1 MMFKKDN
8 NYIRP
13 PIISDKIIALLLIG
27 FAGLTFF
34 PGCSAEQTE
43 TARLPLENPAF
54 NPAPLI
60 KEPINGQ
67 VLYVPVYSHI
77 YQRDQMRTFDLTATL
92 SIRNTD
98 MDSHIQ
104 VTKVEYYDS
113 HGKLLRSYVDEPH
126 NLDALSSVA
135 YVIEEK
141 DLAGGVGANFIV
153 EWRSDTLVSAPVSE
167 AVMISTANQQGVS
180 FLSSSV
186 VIKSLGTQP
195 PRNRNSK

>member
-1 MMFKKDN
+1 MDTTIHFTN
-8 NYIRP
+8 RRTAFIGLLWCL
-13 PIISDKIIALLLIG
+13 IAVSGCIS
-27 FAGLTFF
+27 
-34 PGCSAEQTE
+34 EQTKPE
-43 TARLPLENPAF
+43 QKPGKNPAF
-54 NPAPLI
+54 NPSALI
-60 KEPINGQ
+60 EEPVNGQ
-67 VLYVPVYSHI
+67 ALYIPVYSHI

-98 MDSHIQ
+98 RESDIQ
-104 VTKVEYYDS
+104 ITKVEYYDS
-113 HGKLLRSYVDEPH
+113 HGKLLRSYIQQPH
-126 NLDALSSVA
+126 SLDALSSVA

-186 VIKSLGTQP
+186 VIESLGSRP
-195 PRNRNSK
+195 PRNGGGNY

>member
-1 MMFKKDN
+1 MFKTN
-8 NYIRP
+8 NRNITP
-13 PIISDKIIALLLIG
+13 PDFLKIYTLLVIG
-27 FAGLTFF
+27 IAGLTLLA
-34 PGCSAEQTE
+34 GCTSKQKGKAQN
-43 TARLPLENPAF
+43 PVKNPAF
-54 NPAPLI
+54 NPSQLI
-60 KEPINGQ
+60 TEPVNGQ
-67 VLYVPVYSHI
+67 ILYVPVYSHI

-98 MDSHIQ
+98 MASDIQ

-113 HGKLLRSYVDEPH
+113 HGKLLRSYIKEPH
-126 NLDALSSVA
+126 NLNALSSVA
-135 YVIEEK
+135 YVIDEK

-186 VIKSLGTQP
+186 VIESLGTQP
-195 PRNRNSK
+195 PRNGNSN